1 MYNVQRFKG
10 VASGKQSSAVIR
22 EEILLEAN
30 LRNISASKILR
41 YKASYFFRKYL
52 SLRLIQCPSLPIS
65 DLIVTSDLL
74 NQTSDLI
81 NGILLFSKLETLNRT
96 YDLLNLGRGAEKFLS
111 PQLSSLNPGF
121 KLSEKTMSQA
131 RGLPAFSL
139 AVLTL
144 KSK

>member
-22 EEILLEAN
+22 ELCNEILLEAN

-111 PQLSSLNPGF
+111 PQLSSLNPGI
-121 KLSEKTMSQA
+121 QI
-131 RGLPAFSL
+131 
-139 AVLTL
+139 V
-144 KSK
+144 